1 MEKNELHF
9 LPCRSSLLIRE
20 TRHIIQ
26 YLRSALYQQHME
38 DSIEAKVGVLYLI
51 HFVQFSSTLG
61 SSHIHPPSTYS
72 IRLIVIPQAFTVS
85 YLSQTVFW
93 CFLSLSVIFTIMSQP
108 GINIALLNQQN
119 SLKCHYTLSR
129 CSPDLGALL
138 QLILDSLP

>member
-1 MEKNELHF
+1 
-9 LPCRSSLLIRE
+9 
-20 TRHIIQ
+20 
-26 YLRSALYQQHME
+26 ME

-72 IRLIVIPQAFTVS
+72 IGLIVIPQAFTVS

-138 QLILDSLP
+138 QLILDSLPWVSYSCVLCLNIFICERGESTKHLTELY